1 MTNNTHLEQIIFNG
15 RHYDLVDLTEFGFG
29 AELQLSDGEKTCA
42 GTLVL
47 EDERF
52 DVDFRVRSEAD
63 GVSSCT
69 FIAIPIS
76 STEKI
81 RKHIKRRSRRS
92 GGLDERSYDE
102 LASGVISE
110 APATGTGS
118 TEEAQKKGYVKS
130 LAVLALM
137 FAMIGLVVLSAV
149 FLRSRSS
156 LAVANAALVGNCI
169 PINAK
174 VEGEIAEVF
183 FSAGD
188 QVRKG
193 DVLLRLSNPEI
204 DSENQQLAAGM
215 ATANSK
221 VSALTKQRDLFVA
234 KLKFASKK
242 LELEKEVAIS
252 ELDAAMNSRASAKAA
267 YERLAPFVRDGAVTQ
282 LELDEVE
289 SMFRAHEANCIAKE
303 NLIKQIDFSKD
314 AASKNLLI
322 LGDRLDDELGK
333 IEADLEIAQA
343 EAKELKQVY
352 TWALQRQKELEVVA
366 PRDGLIYVNYRQKG
380 EFIKVADELVGL
392 SYPGETWAAGQVTS
406 GQASRVIP
414 GQPVS
419 IRIPAI
425 KCNLDGIVMAVGHRA
440 MYSKGHYNAD
450 FRGANATDVPVKVY
464 IEDLPEDIPSGIR
477 LQMAINTGFGVQWLD
492 NSMGYELKTIG
503 SKKKADN
510 GMDPARE
517 PSTVT
522 LASLPESQEE

>member
-29 AELQLSDGEKTCA
+29 AELQLSDGEKTGA

-102 LASGVISE
+102 LASGVISNVSAIDGPTAE
-110 APATGTGS
+110 T
-118 TEEAQKKGYVKS
+118 QQKGYIKS
-130 LAVLALM
+130 FAVLALL
-137 FAMIGLVVLSAV
+137 FAMVGLVVLSTV

-156 LAVANAALVGNCI
+156 LAVSNAALVGNCI

-204 DSENQQLAAGM
+204 DSENQQLAAAM

-221 VSALTKQRDLFVA
+221 VSALKKQRDLFTA
-234 KLKFASKK
+234 KLEFASKK

-267 YERLAPFVRDGAVTQ
+267 YERLAPFVQDGAVTQ

-322 LGDRLDDELGK
+322 FGDRLDDELGK

-464 IEDLPEDIPSGIR
+464 IENLPEDIPSGIR

-517 PSTVT
+517 PSAVT